1 MLFRSKIR
9 TVTQSSGLSANTFNA
24 ILAPAMATN
33 SIRGLVLFAAAAL
46 LSLSFS
52 HSAAIQATGPDDFA
66 VALAPI
72 EVDPQLPARKGFG
85 AFQLLS
91 AFHLRSKDHR
101 FGGLSGLSI
110 GVDGKLYAI
119 SDRGY
124 WLSATMSSD
133 PDGALSSLADWRIAP
148 MLTTTKRPVRGS
160 LRDAEAL
167 ARSKDGSFLVG
178 FEGAHRI
185 WRYSPPPAT
194 FQSVPR
200 AESTPPT
207 AARAPRN
214 GGIEALAE
222 FPDGRLLALTED
234 FKNSD
239 GSARGWLM
247 DNGQWQE
254 LSYLPADG
262 FRVTDCAA
270 LDDGDLLVLER
281 RYVLFAI
288 VAIRVT
294 LVPASSLKP
303 GAKIIGKE
311 LLRLEPPLA
320 VENFE
325 GIAAQQSAKG
335 TTIFIV
341 SDDNY
346 SAFQQTLLLQFLL
359 PNTAAD
365 ALTTPPVP

>member
-1 MLFRSKIR
+1 MPKNPVHGFVCLLTAA
-9 TVTQSSGLSANTFNA
+9 TVSSIFLSY
-24 ILAPAMATN
+24 
-33 SIRGLVLFAAAAL
+33 SAAAQPRSADD
-46 LSLSFS
+46 LSV
-52 HSAAIQATGPDDFA
+52 I
-66 VALAPI
+66 LAPI
-72 EVDPQLPARKGFG
+72 EVDSQRPERKSFG
-85 AFQLLS
+85 ALRLLS

-110 GVDGKLYAI
+110 GADGKLYAI

-124 WLSATMSSD
+124 WLSATMSMDS
-133 PDGALSSLADWRIAP
+133 DGALSSLTDWRIAP
-148 MLTTTKRPVRGS
+148 MLAPTKRPVSGS

-167 ARSKDGSFLVG
+167 ARAKDGSFLVG

-194 FQSVPR
+194 FQSIPR
-200 AESTPPT
+200 AEPIPPT

-222 FPDGRLLALTED
+222 LPDGRLLALTED

-239 GSARGWLM
+239 GSVRGWLM
-247 DNGQWQE
+247 DNGQWAE

-262 FRVTDCAA
+262 FRVTDCAV

-288 VAIRVT
+288 LSTRVT
-294 LVPASSLKP
+294 LVPASSFKP
-303 GAKIIGKE
+303 GAKIVGKE
-311 LLRLEPPLA
+311 LLRLEQPLA

-325 GIAAQQSAKG
+325 GIAVQQSSKG
-335 TTIFIV
+335 TTIFMV

-359 PNTAAD
+359 PSTAAD
-365 ALTTPPVP
+365 ALTTPPAP

>member
-1 MLFRSKIR
+1 MPKNPVHGFVCLLTAV
-9 TVTQSSGLSANTFNA
+9 TVSSISLSY
-24 ILAPAMATN
+24 
-33 SIRGLVLFAAAAL
+33 SAAAQPRGADD
-46 LSLSFS
+46 LS
-52 HSAAIQATGPDDFA
+52 
-66 VALAPI
+66 VMLAPI
-72 EVDPQLPARKGFG
+72 EVDSQRPERKSFG
-85 AFQLLS
+85 ALRLLS
-91 AFHLRSKDHR
+91 AFHLHSKDNR

-110 GVDGKLYAI
+110 GADGKLYAI

-124 WLSATMSSD
+124 WLSATMSMDSN
-133 PDGALSSLADWRIAP
+133 GALSSLADWRIAP
-148 MLTTTKRPVRGS
+148 MLAPTKRPVSGS

-167 ARSKDGSFLVG
+167 ARAKDGSFLVG
-178 FEGAHRI
+178 FEGVHRI

-194 FQSVPR
+194 FQSIPR
-200 AESTPPT
+200 VEPAPPT

-222 FPDGRLLALTED
+222 LPDGRLLALTED

-239 GSARGWLM
+239 GSTRGWLM
-247 DNGQWQE
+247 DNGQWAE

-262 FRVTDCAA
+262 FRVTDCAVLA
-270 LDDGDLLVLER
+270 DGDLLVLER
-281 RYVLFAI
+281 RYVLFALLST
-288 VAIRVT
+288 RVT

-303 GAKIIGKE
+303 GAKIVGKE
-311 LLRLEPPLA
+311 LLRLEQPLA

-325 GIAAQQSAKG
+325 GIAIQQSPKG
-335 TTIFIV
+335 TTIFMV

-365 ALTTPPVP
+365 ALTTPPAP